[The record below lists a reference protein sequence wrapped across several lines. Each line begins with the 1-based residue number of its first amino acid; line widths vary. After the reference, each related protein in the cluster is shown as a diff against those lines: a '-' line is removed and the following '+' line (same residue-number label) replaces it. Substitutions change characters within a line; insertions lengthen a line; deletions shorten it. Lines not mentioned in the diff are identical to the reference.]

1 MKKGND
7 GIWRTSGGIAVSKR
21 QQAELD
27 GVEVIKRKPTFK
39 LPQDETVHTLFIVNS
54 KYPPSPIQEAKCRIV
69 VTEKVSWAEPIMPLR
84 GKLRTQK
91 RFMLGALAFYMKSQA
106 EKKKVLLLIQASRAG
121 PRQKT
126 LAYESRA
133 MLEYFRDTGEF
144 PR

>member
-1 MKKGND
+1 MKRGAD
-7 GIWRTSGGIAVSKR
+7 GILRTVGGI
-21 QQAELD
+21 
-27 GVEVIKRKPTFK
+27 EVKEPEIVKPRKTFQV
-39 LPQDETVHTLFIVNS
+39 PQDETVHTLYIVNS

-121 PRQKT
+121 PRQMT
-126 LAYESRA
+126 LANESRA
-133 MLEYFRDTGEF
+133 MLEHFRATGKF